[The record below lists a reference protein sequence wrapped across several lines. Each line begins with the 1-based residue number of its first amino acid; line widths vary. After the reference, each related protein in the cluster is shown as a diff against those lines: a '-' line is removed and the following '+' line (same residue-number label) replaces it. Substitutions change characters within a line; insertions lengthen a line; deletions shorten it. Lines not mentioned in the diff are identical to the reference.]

1 MQYVIFGFTG
11 VAIALL
17 YIAYSLAKTMQIANE
32 KRAIVM
38 RYATEP
44 EDATQIDPTAQQS
57 VVARLL
63 ANPFDRTQLAAWVTS
78 ILDAAE
84 INVRPAIAVGYLV
97 SLDLLLWF
105 LIGALNG
112 GAWIT
117 AQVWTILLIVM
128 LVLQTIR
135 SQRHRRER
143 DFEKALPDFLML
155 LASSLRAGLSLQR
168 GIDAISSEGDG
179 EVERQ
184 LRRAST
190 EMAMGVQPD
199 KALQEVA
206 DRMHSQDM
214 QWVVVAIGIQR
225 KVGGNLAAILDV
237 VAETVNG
244 RETIK
249 QEVRAVS
256 SEGRMSANVLLAL
269 PLGMFSF
276 FFLTKREYVQVLWL
290 TSMGRSLMLVLALLL
305 TAGTVWIR
313 SMVNMD

>member
-1 MQYVIFGFTG
+1 MEYYIILGFTG
-11 VAIALL
+11 AAFIALMV
-17 YIAYSLAKTMQIANE
+17 AYRLATQLQVRDE

-38 RYATEP
+38 RYTELDEAP
-44 EDATQIDPTAQQS
+44 VIDVKDSLVT
-57 VVARLL
+57 RLL
-63 ANPFDRTQLAAWVTS
+63 ANPLDRTRAAEWLS
-78 ILDAAE
+78 GILEAAE
-84 INVRPAIAVGYLV
+84 IKVRPAVAVGYFV
-97 SLDLLLWF
+97 VIDLCVWF
-105 LIGALNG
+105 IVATWNG

-117 AQVWTILLIVM
+117 AQIWTLLIIGM
-128 LVLQTIR
+128 LMLQLMH
-135 SQRHRRER
+135 SQTRRRER
-143 DFEKALPDFLML
+143 EFEKALPDFLML

-206 DRMHSQDM
+206 DRMRSQDM

-225 KVGGNLAAILDV
+225 KVGGNLASILDV
-237 VAETVNG
+237 VADTVRG
-244 RETIK
+244 RESIK

-269 PLGMFSF
+269 PLGMFAF
-276 FFLTKREYVQVLWL
+276 FFLTKRDYIEVLWL
-290 TSMGRSLMLVLALLL
+290 TSMGRGLMLIVGLLL
-305 TAGTVWIR
+305 VSGTVWIR
-313 SMVNMD
+313 SMVNME

>member
-1 MQYVIFGFTG
+1 MEYYIILGFTG
-11 VAIALL
+11 AAFITLMVA
-17 YIAYSLAKTMQIANE
+17 YRLATQLQVRDE

-38 RYATEP
+38 RYTELEEAP
-44 EDATQIDPTAQQS
+44 VIDVKDSLIT
-57 VVARLL
+57 RLL
-63 ANPFDRTQLAAWVTS
+63 ANPLDRTRAAEWLS
-78 ILDAAE
+78 GILEAAE
-84 INVRPAIAVGYLV
+84 IKVRPAVAVGYFV
-97 SLDLLLWF
+97 VIDLCVWF
-105 LIGALNG
+105 IVATWNG
-112 GAWIT
+112 GAWIS
-117 AQVWTILLIVM
+117 AQIWTLLIIGM
-128 LVLQTIR
+128 LMLQLMR
-135 SQRHRRER
+135 SQTRRRER

-206 DRMHSQDM
+206 DRMRSQDM

-225 KVGGNLAAILDV
+225 KVGGNLASILDV
-237 VAETVNG
+237 VADTVRG
-244 RETIK
+244 RESIK

-269 PLGMFSF
+269 PLGMFAF
-276 FFLTKREYVQVLWL
+276 FFLTKRDYIEVLWL
-290 TSMGRSLMLVLALLL
+290 TSMGRGLMLIVGLLL
-305 TAGTVWIR
+305 VSGTVWIR
-313 SMVNMD
+313 SMVNME